1 MGLGEQWLREQQHA
15 DDLAETQ
22 EMAEAAHADA
32 LRKEFNDLIAKC
44 DLDAETSIKCAEN
57 LYEVFADAL
66 CESGTK
72 GFKAIFLALLLCH
85 KKGNVET
92 IPAIDIVRE
101 HFVSLS

>member
-22 EMAEAAHADA
+22 EMAEAAQADA

-44 DLDAETSIKCAEN
+44 DLDAETGIKCAEN
-57 LYEVFADAL
+57 VYEVFVDAL
-66 CESGTK
+66 CDDK
-72 GFKAIFLALLLCH
+72 GYRAVILALLLCH